1 MHLIFKYMFF
11 LFFLFFCGCSY
22 KQFDENIKNPN
33 LPKNFN
39 EKAEI
44 KIDENWLL
52 SLNDNQLIEFI
63 NKALNNNY
71 ELKKLFYDIKIKE
84 QELISS
90 NSSFFPTL
98 DLSVNSSKD
107 GDFNG
112 NDNSSSSK
120 ISLDLKYE
128 LDIWGKLSDAS
139 KISNMNLLQTKA
151 LFQEGK
157 QKLISDVAI
166 AYFEIIEANNL
177 LDLYEKNLETSKKY
191 YDLIFSRY
199 KQGISEAL
207 DTMLA
212 KNSIFTQQS
221 KIASL
226 KTTKSQAI
234 YKLEQLL
241 GEYPKGKLDIK
252 KSLPVLKDKIN
263 VGIPSQIIER
273 KPTITASWNALLSKN
288 YELAFTHKQRL
299 PSFSISSSIENIKN
313 DGIASTWSLLAGM
326 TTPIFNAGKLKANEE
341 IAYFEL
347 KKAELDYLDTLYNSF
362 VEIESFLQEEKNL
375 KAEYEILKNTKE
387 NAFNSLNLS
396 TNQYLKGLVEYTT
409 VLDSQESFYNSQV
422 SLIQIEKLIIEN
434 RINLQKTL
442 GIELISEQ
450 IKE

>member
-151 LFQEGK
+151 LFQRR
-157 QKLISDVAI
+157 
-166 AYFEIIEANNL
+166 
-177 LDLYEKNLETSKKY
+177 ET
-191 YDLIFSRY
+191 
-199 KQGISEAL
+199 
-207 DTMLA
+207 
-212 KNSIFTQQS
+212 
-221 KIASL
+221 
-226 KTTKSQAI
+226 KTNK
-234 YKLEQLL
+234 
-241 GEYPKGKLDIK
+241 
-252 KSLPVLKDKIN
+252 
-263 VGIPSQIIER
+263 
-273 KPTITASWNALLSKN
+273 
-288 YELAFTHKQRL
+288 
-299 PSFSISSSIENIKN
+299 
-313 DGIASTWSLLAGM
+313 
-326 TTPIFNAGKLKANEE
+326 
-341 IAYFEL
+341 
-347 KKAELDYLDTLYNSF
+347 
-362 VEIESFLQEEKNL
+362 
-375 KAEYEILKNTKE
+375 
-387 NAFNSLNLS
+387 
-396 TNQYLKGLVEYTT
+396 
-409 VLDSQESFYNSQV
+409 
-422 SLIQIEKLIIEN
+422 
-434 RINLQKTL
+434 
-442 GIELISEQ
+442 
-450 IKE
+450 